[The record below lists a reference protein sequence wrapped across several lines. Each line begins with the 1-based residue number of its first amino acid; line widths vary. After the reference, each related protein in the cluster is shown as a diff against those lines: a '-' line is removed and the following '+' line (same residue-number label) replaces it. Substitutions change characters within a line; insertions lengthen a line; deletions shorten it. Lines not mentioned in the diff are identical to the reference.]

1 MHPYGRVV
9 TAVAICTRVGRSTV
23 AAWSG
28 WWGALPEAPE
38 VADALL
44 AIGNAR
50 AAAAID
56 DPANLA
62 DDRVW
67 LFSGTRDAIVPAGT
81 AAALAALYR
90 RLGVVGGRL
99 AVLDDVPAAHG
110 LPVESFEGDSRFPK
124 RG

>member
-1 MHPYGRVV
+1 MR
-9 TAVAICTRVGRSTV
+9 
-23 AAWSG
+23 
-28 WWGALPEAPE
+28 
-38 VADALL
+38 
-44 AIGNAR
+44 AIGKAR

-110 LPVESFEGDSRFPK
+110 LPVESFEGDSRFPT
-124 RG
+124 RGCGEHAPPYVIDCGKIGRAACRERVCQDVSLSVGDG